1 MKLIL
6 PMAGNGQRFF
16 DDGYDLPKPLIDIK
30 GKPMFARVIQN
41 LWTGSN
47 PKPWCI
53 VRQDHVN
60 EYEIDKRILEYYPDA
75 HIIIIPG
82 TTEGAAC
89 TVRLATNVLGGEPM
103 MVANCDQLMIWDPK
117 EFYEKIESNMHPGG
131 LIPVFKPNH
140 NEPKHSYCKVDK
152 YNNLLQ
158 LREKVMISDIATVGV
173 YYFGDECKWIKAHE
187 KQMAANDRTNNEFYL
202 APTYNYL
209 EENVGVYHIDQMIGM
224 GTPEELNEFKNSEWW
239 DKLDEAF

>member
-30 GKPMFARVIQN
+30 GKPMFVRVIEN
-41 LWTGSN
+41 LWLGDN
-47 PKPWCI
+47 IKPWCI
-53 VRQDHVN
+53 VRQDHVS
-60 EYEIDKRILEYYPDA
+60 EYEIDKRILEHYPDA

-103 MVANCDQLMIWDPK
+103 MVANCDQLMLWDPK
-117 EFYEKIESNMHPGG
+117 EFYEKIETNLHPGG
-131 LIPVFKPNH
+131 LIPVFQPNH
-140 NEPKHSYCKVDK
+140 NEPKHSYVDVNAYDELLVLNEK
-152 YNNLLQ
+152 EIISNL
-158 LREKVMISDIATVGV
+158 ATVGV
-173 YYFGDECKWIKAHE
+173 YYFGDESKWIKAHE
-187 KQMAANDRTNNEFYL
+187 EQMKQNDRTNNEFYL
-202 APTYNYL
+202 APTYNYIK
-209 EENVGVYHIDQMIGM
+209 ESVGIFRVDKMIGM

>member
-1 MKLIL
+1 MKVIL

-30 GKPMFARVIQN
+30 GKPMFARVIEN
-41 LWTGSN
+41 LWLGDN
-47 PKPWCI
+47 VKPWCI

-60 EYEIDKRILEYYPDA
+60 EYEIDKRILEHYPDA

-103 MVANCDQLMIWDPK
+103 IVANCDQLMRWDPK
-117 EFYEKIESNMHPGG
+117 EFYEKIESNLYPGG
-131 LIPVFKPNH
+131 LIPVFTPNH
-140 NEPKHSYCKVDK
+140 NEPKHSYCEVDK
-152 YNNLLQ
+152 YDNLLQ
-158 LREKVMISDIATVGV
+158 LREKEIISNIATVGV
-173 YYFGDECKWIKAHE
+173 YYFGDECNWIKAHE

-209 EENVGVYHIDQMIGM
+209 EENVGIHRIDEMIGM
-224 GTPEELNEFKNSEWW
+224 GTPEELNDLKNSEYW
-239 DKLDEAF
+239 DKLEDL

>member
-16 DDGYDLPKPLIDIK
+16 DAGYDLPKPLIDIK
-30 GKPMFARVIQN
+30 GKPMFARVIEN
-41 LWTGSN
+41 LWVNNAQLT
-47 PKPWCI
+47 CI

-60 EYEIDKRILEYYPDA
+60 DYEIDKRILEHYPDA
-75 HIIIIPG
+75 NIIIIPG

-103 MVANCDQLMIWDPK
+103 IVANCDQLMRWDPK
-117 EFYEKIESNMHPGG
+117 EFYEKIDTNLYPGG
-131 LIPVFKPNH
+131 LIPVFTPNH
-140 NEPKHSYCKVDK
+140 NEPKHSYCEVDK
-152 YNNLLQ
+152 YGNLLQ
-158 LREKVMISDIATVGV
+158 LREKVIISDIATVGV

-209 EENVGVYHIDQMIGM
+209 EENVGIHRIDEMIGM
-224 GTPEELNEFKNSEWW
+224 GTPEELNEFKNSIWW
-239 DKLDEAF
+239 EQIESL

>member
-30 GKPMFARVIQN
+30 GKPMFARVIEN
-41 LWTGSN
+41 LHLGDDV
-47 PKPWCI
+47 KPWCI

-60 EYEIDKRILEYYPDA
+60 EYEIDKRILEHYPDA
-75 HIIIIPG
+75 HLIIIPS

-103 MVANCDQLMIWDPK
+103 IVANCDQLMRWNHK
-117 EFYEKIESNMHPGG
+117 EFYEKIQSGLYPGG
-131 LIPVFKPNH
+131 LIPVFTPNH

-152 YNNLLQ
+152 YDSLLQ
-158 LREKVMISDIATVGV
+158 LKEKEIISDLATVGV
-173 YYFGDECKWIKAHE
+173 YYFGDEYDWIKAHE
-187 KQMAANDRTNNEFYL
+187 KQMDANDRTNNEFYL

-209 EENVGVYHIDQMIGM
+209 EENVGVFRIDQMIGM

>member
-30 GKPMFARVIQN
+30 GKPMFVRVIEN
-41 LWTGSN
+41 LWLGDDI
-47 PKPWCI
+47 KPWCI
-53 VRQDHVN
+53 VRQDHVS
-60 EYEIDKRILEYYPDA
+60 EYEIDKRILEHYPDA

-103 MVANCDQLMIWDPK
+103 MVANCDQLMLWDPK
-117 EFYEKIESNMHPGG
+117 EFYEKIETNLHPGG
-131 LIPVFKPNH
+131 LIPVFQPNH
-140 NEPKHSYCKVDK
+140 NEPKHSYVDVNAYDELLVLK
-152 YNNLLQ
+152 EKEIISNL
-158 LREKVMISDIATVGV
+158 ATVGV
-173 YYFGDECKWIKAHE
+173 YYFGDESKWIKAHE
-187 KQMAANDRTNNEFYL
+187 EQMKQNDRTNNEFYL
-202 APTYNYL
+202 APTYNYIK
-209 EENVGVYHIDQMIGM
+209 ESVGIFRVDKMIGM

>member
-30 GKPMFARVIQN
+30 GKPMFVRVIEN
-41 LWTGSN
+41 LWLGDN
-47 PKPWCI
+47 IKPWCI
-53 VRQDHVN
+53 VRQDHVS
-60 EYEIDKRILEYYPDA
+60 EYEIDKRILEHYPDA

-103 MVANCDQLMIWDPK
+103 MVANCDQLMLWDPK
-117 EFYEKIESNMHPGG
+117 EFYEKIETNLHPGG
-131 LIPVFKPNH
+131 LIPVFQPNH
-140 NEPKHSYCKVDK
+140 NEPKHSYVDVNAYDK
-152 YNNLLQ
+152 LLV
-158 LREKVMISDIATVGV
+158 LREKEIISNLATVGV
-173 YYFGDECKWIKAHE
+173 YYFGDESKWIKAHE
-187 KQMAANDRTNNEFYL
+187 EQIKQNDRTNNEFYL
-202 APTYNYL
+202 APTYNYIK
-209 EENVGVYHIDQMIGM
+209 ESVGIFRVDKMIGM

>member
-30 GKPMFARVIQN
+30 GKPMFVRVIEN
-41 LWTGSN
+41 LWLGDN
-47 PKPWCI
+47 IKPWCI

-60 EYEIDKRILEYYPDA
+60 EYEIDKRILEHYPDA

-103 MVANCDQLMIWDPK
+103 MVANCDQLMLWDPK
-117 EFYEKIESNMHPGG
+117 EFYEKIESNLHPGG
-131 LIPVFKPNH
+131 LIPVFEPNH
-140 NEPKHSYCKVDK
+140 NEPKHSYVDVNAYDELLVLK
-152 YNNLLQ
+152 EKEIISNL
-158 LREKVMISDIATVGV
+158 ATVGV
-173 YYFGDECKWIKAHE
+173 YYFGDESKWIKAHE
-187 KQMAANDRTNNEFYL
+187 EQMKQNDRTNNEFYL
-202 APTYNYL
+202 APTYNYIK
-209 EENVGVYHIDQMIGM
+209 ESVGIFRVDKMIGM

>member
-16 DDGYDLPKPLIDIK
+16 DAGYDLPKPLIDIK
-30 GKPMFARVIQN
+30 GKPMFARVIEN
-41 LWTGSN
+41 LWLNNAELT
-47 PKPWCI
+47 CI

-60 EYEIDKRILEYYPDA
+60 DYEVDKRIVEHYPDA
-75 HIIIIPG
+75 NIIIIPG

-89 TVRLATNVLGGEPM
+89 TVILATNVLGGEPM
-103 MVANCDQLMIWDPK
+103 IVANCDQLMRWDPK
-117 EFYEKIESNMHPGG
+117 EFYEKIDTNSYPGG
-131 LIPVFKPNH
+131 LIPVFTPNH
-140 NEPKHSYCKVDK
+140 NEPKHSYCEVDK
-152 YNNLLQ
+152 YGNLLQ
-158 LREKVMISDIATVGV
+158 LKEKEIISNIATVGV

-209 EENVGVYHIDQMIGM
+209 EENVGIHHIDEMIGM
-224 GTPEELNEFKNSEWW
+224 GTPEELNEFKNSIWW
-239 DKLDEAF
+239 EQIESL